1 MSQASDRE
9 SNTIEYVIRPP
20 AMLLYFVDVDRRV
33 VASREGK

>member
-20 AMLLYFVDVDRRV
+20 VMLLDLVDVDRRV
-33 VASREGK
+33 VASSEGK